1 MFRGL
6 VIVLEIVVL
15 LFLLRSPFVQYFFA
29 DVQKDLSDWLVELSQ
44 IPEKAELNEL
54 KSRINPNIQA
64 MKPFQKD
71 YLFGVMNSRES
82 VNHFH
87 QLYCIKGD
95 KNPYVYG
102 ASLRYVCSEISSTSL
117 IGAGS
122 N

>member
-54 KSRINPNIQA
+54 KSRITPNIQA

-71 YLFGVMNSRES
+71 
-82 VNHFH
+82 
-87 QLYCIKGD
+87 
-95 KNPYVYG
+95 
-102 ASLRYVCSEISSTSL
+102 
-117 IGAGS
+117 
-122 N
+122 